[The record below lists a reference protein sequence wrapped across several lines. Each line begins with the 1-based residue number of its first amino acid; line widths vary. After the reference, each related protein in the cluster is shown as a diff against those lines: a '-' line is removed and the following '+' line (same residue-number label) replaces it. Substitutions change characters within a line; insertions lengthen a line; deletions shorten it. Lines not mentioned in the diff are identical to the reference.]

1 VRFLETQK
9 DRAGLLIL
17 ALGVAILLALMP
29 FLSGLL
35 GAAVLYVIFVAM
47 YRRLARVMPHGL
59 ASALT
64 LLAAIILIALPLAW
78 LIGVLVDRVPEAL
91 QSLRSGVL
99 LERLSQVR
107 IGNVNLGAEIAEAS
121 GTLMQWISA
130 QALGVVGGAA
140 SASLNL
146 VIAFFGL
153 YYMLHS
159 GDALWTGFHGYVPF
173 SSGTADALR
182 LHFYSVTQATLLG
195 TFATAIAQGT
205 LIGLAFLIVGL
216 SDPLVCGSMAAFAS
230 ILPVLGTGLVWM
242 PAVLVLFFQER
253 YGAMVV
259 MLIVGWLLA
268 SNIDNLIRPMVYR
281 RVSNIHPMVTLVG
294 AFAGIRYF
302 GLPGL
307 LLGPLG
313 IAYFF
318 ELMRFYQ
325 LEYGRP
331 AASAADTPV
340 ASEGSLGG

>member
-1 VRFLETQK
+1 MRFLESPR

-17 ALGVAILLALMP
+17 VLGVAILVALIP

-35 GAAVLYVIFVAM
+35 GAAILYVIFVGPYHRM
-47 YRRLARVMPHGL
+47 ARVMPDGL

-64 LLAAIILIALPLAW
+64 LIIAIIVIALPLTW
-78 LIGVLVDRVPEAL
+78 LVGVLIDRVPDALKSL
-91 QSLRSGVL
+91 QSGTL
-99 LERLSQVR
+99 LNR
-107 IGNVNLGAEIAEAS
+107 IAGMRVGGIHVGAKIAEAS
-121 GTLMQWISA
+121 GTVVQWASA
-130 QALGVVGGAA
+130 QAIGFLGGAA

-159 GDALWTGFHGYVPF
+159 GATLWSGFHGYVPF

-182 LHFYSVTQATLLG
+182 LHFYRVTQATLLG
-195 TFATAIAQGT
+195 TVATAIAQGT

-216 SDPLVCGSMAAFAS
+216 PDPLVWGSMAAFAS

-242 PAVLVLFFQER
+242 PAVIVLAFQQR

-259 MLIVGWLLA
+259 MLIIGWLLA
-268 SNIDNLIRPMVYR
+268 SNIDNVIRPMVYR
-281 RVSNIHPMVTLVG
+281 KVSNIHPMVTLVG
-294 AFAGIRYF
+294 AFAGIKYF

-307 LLGPLG
+307 LLGPLA

-318 ELMRFYQ
+318 ELMRFYK
-325 LEYGRP
+325 LEYGQAAPLEAAAATTTVRP
-331 AASAADTPV
+331 
-340 ASEGSLGG
+340 E

>member
-1 VRFLETQK
+1 MRFLETPK

-17 ALGVAILLALMP
+17 ALGVAILLALAP

-35 GAAVLYVIFVAM
+35 GAAVLYVIFIPM
-47 YRRLARVMPHGL
+47 YRRLGRVMPSGL
-59 ASALT
+59 ASAIT
-64 LLAAIILIALPLAW
+64 LIVAIIVIALPLAW
-78 LIGVLVDRVPEAL
+78 LIGVLVDRVPDAMRSL
-91 QSLRSGVL
+91 QSGVL
-99 LERLSQVR
+99 LDRLSQVR

-121 GTLMQWISA
+121 GTLVQWVSA

-195 TFATAIAQGT
+195 TFATAIAQGV
-205 LIGLAFLIVGL
+205 LIGLAFLLVGL
-216 SDPLVCGSMAAFAS
+216 PDPLVWGSMAAFAS

-242 PAVLVLFFQER
+242 PAVLVLFFQQR

-268 SNIDNLIRPMVYR
+268 SNIDNLIRPRVYK

-307 LLGPLG
+307 LLGPLA

-318 ELMRFYQ
+318 ELLRFYQ
-325 LEYGRP
+325 LEYGRKEEVE
-331 AASAADTPV
+331 AV
-340 ASEGSLGG
+340 

>member
-1 VRFLETQK
+1 MRFLESPK
-9 DRAGLLIL
+9 ERAGILIL
-17 ALGVAILLALMP
+17 ALGVAILLALTP

-35 GAAVLYVIFVAM
+35 GAAVLYVMFVGPYKRM
-47 YRRLARVMPHGL
+47 ARVMPIGL

-64 LLAAIILIALPLAW
+64 LIFAIVVIALPLAW
-78 LIGVLVDRVPEAL
+78 LIGVLIDRIPAAL
-91 QSLRSGVL
+91 TSLQSGVL
-99 LERLSQVR
+99 LERLSQLRVGR
-107 IGNVNLGAEIAEAS
+107 IDIGARIAEAS
-121 GTLMQWISA
+121 GSLVQWVSA
-130 QALGVVGGAA
+130 QAIGFVGGAA

-146 VIAFFGL
+146 IIAFFGL

-159 GDALWTGFHGYVPF
+159 GDALWKGFEGYVPF
-173 SSGTADALR
+173 SSSTADALR

-195 TFATAIAQGT
+195 TIATAAAQGA
-205 LIGLAFLIVGL
+205 LIGLAFLLVGL
-216 SDPLVCGSMAAFAS
+216 SDPLVWGSMAAFAS

-259 MLIVGWLLA
+259 MLVVGWLLA

-294 AFAGIRYF
+294 AFAGIKYF

-307 LLGPLG
+307 LLGPLA

-325 LEYGRP
+325 LEYGEKAVIPPP
-331 AASAADTPV
+331 ATPV
-340 ASEGSLGG
+340 VAPE